1 MSEEIRKKIDGYII
15 KKKLRHWDL
24 AEPFMEGAEFGYRL
38 GYKEAKKK
46 YEEKLK
52 KD

>member
-1 MSEEIRKKIDGYII
+1 
-15 KKKLRHWDL
+15 
-24 AEPFMEGAEFGYRL
+24 MEGAEFGYRL